1 MRFSAPAELGMGA
14 VRTAGRSKRIDT
26 KVSILLGLQFP
37 LFHSL
42 AKIRERRPLRKG
54 ERQSGY
60 RYVCFVKYSQ
70 FTDSVLLHRT
80 ESLSRR
86 DITVSRNS
94 LVGDYRQHLRI
105 MRSIPFI
112 FAGAVCNNALT
123 NCAAL
128 SCRTLRRVARMCSSM
143 VSDTANMRIHGAQ
156 SASRRE
162 EKSSAVPLF
171 GAIAGLRSAPD

>member
-1 MRFSAPAELGMGA
+1 MIIVCQTEKRAVPTACGELRRLRRGN
-14 VRTAGRSKRIDT
+14 KRVDT
-26 KVSILLGLQFP
+26 CGFYPLDSRFP
-37 LFHSL
+37 LLLSP
-42 AKIRERRPLRKG
+42 AKIGERRPLRKG

-128 SCRTLRRVARMCSSM
+128 SCRTQRRVARMCSRTLS
-143 VSDTANMRIHGAQ
+143 VNCKQVAKET
-156 SASRRE
+156 
-162 EKSSAVPLF
+162 
-171 GAIAGLRSAPD
+171 LR